1 MKKAHFIALQTIVI
15 KETQRF
21 MRIWVQ
27 TIVPPAV
34 TTALY
39 FIIFG
44 QLIGSR
50 IGSIDGVTY
59 IQFIVPGLIMM
70 TVIMNSYSNVSG
82 SFFITK
88 LQHSVE
94 ELLVSSAPNYVI
106 LLGYLIGGIMRG
118 LVVSFVVALV
128 ALCFTHLHIQH
139 FWVVLLIVMLV
150 SAIFSLAGLINAIY
164 AKTFD
169 HISFIPTFVLT
180 PLTYLAGIFY
190 SISMLPAFWQKASL
204 FNPIFY
210 MVNTMRYGILGIS
223 DVSVWVGFLLVL
235 SFCVALFIYAW
246 MLLDKGVG
254 LKT

>member
-1 MKKAHFIALQTIVI
+1 VKQAHIIALQTIII

-21 MRIWVQ
+21 LRIWVQ

-50 IGSIDGVTY
+50 IGNIGGVSY

-94 ELLVSSAPNYVI
+94 ELLVSSAPNYII
-106 LLGYLIGGIMRG
+106 LLGYLIGGVMRG
-118 LVVSFVVALV
+118 LAVSFVVALV
-128 ALCFTHLHIQH
+128 ALCFTHLYVQH
-139 FWVVLLIVMLV
+139 LWVVLVTVVLV
-150 SAIFSLAGLINAIY
+150 SSIFSLAGLINAIY

-169 HISFIPTFVLT
+169 HISFVPTFILT

-190 SISMLPAFWQKASL
+190 SISMLPVFWQKVSL

-210 MVNTMRYGILGIS
+210 MVNTMRYGILGVS
-223 DVSVWVGFLLVL
+223 DVSVSAGLV
-235 SFCVALFIYAW
+235 FMVLFNAVLFAYAW
-246 MLLDKGVG
+246 RLLSKGVG